1 MVSDG
6 GYGAV
11 ICGTRSSTGKLS
23 QCSQPSSPSSLC
35 SSLMSL
41 IDRPGKLL
49 YFVFNDDNLAVDI
62 PSCVSQV
69 LSKTSCVSS
78 SGNNGLCGIN
88 RRATNLFTG
97 ARICTLAELIKRRVS
112 GSRNPFKF
120 CVYFLLWIFVVVF
133 HLNDHGTITPFRF
146 RAKLT
151 SQSPGVISHQSISY
165 SIRKTLSTS

>member
-1 MVSDG
+1 MFLLVLLVMVSDG

-41 IDRPGKLL
+41 IDRPSKLL

-97 ARICTLAELIKRRVS
+97 ARICTLAELIKRRVPAPEIHLNS
-112 GSRNPFKF
+112 VFIFYYG
-120 CVYFLLWIFVVVF
+120 FLLLCF
-133 HLNDHGTITPFRF
+133 
-146 RAKLT
+146 
-151 SQSPGVISHQSISY
+151 
-165 SIRKTLSTS
+165 TLMIMAL